1 MLPPTPIYFLIKSI
15 TYLIATATYPLF
27 ILFILFIL
35 FFRPPPPL
43 FYTPSD
49 LHPTPVPRGTPPVK
63 GPKPP
68 FFLLLLLVWLA
79 PTTLI
84 TYTPPIGINYLRI
97 DICPL

>member
-15 TYLIATATYPLF
+15 TYLIATAIPPVATAISSVATATYP
-27 ILFILFIL
+27 LFILFIL

-63 GPKPP
+63 GLKPP
-68 FFLLLLLVWLA
+68 IPVGI
-79 PTTLI
+79 PVGIITECKVVVTT
-84 TYTPPIGINYLRI
+84 
-97 DICPL
+97 C